1 VKLTDEQLK
10 ALGATEEQIKK
21 HREDELIMDRLRMQQ
36 CDALI
41 DAGWR
46 FEIPRAT
53 YLETWQWAWRRPPRR
68 KASKG
73 MRFASTQQAYNHLR
87 KLKPKLPEICA

>member
-1 VKLTDEQLK
+1 MKLTDEQLK
-10 ALGATEEQIKK
+10 NLGLTDAQLKK
-21 HREDELIMDRLRMQQ
+21 HRDEELVIDRLHMQQ

-46 FEIPRAT
+46 FEIPHSD

-68 KASKG
+68 KGQG

-87 KLKPKLPEICA
+87 KLKPELPEIYA